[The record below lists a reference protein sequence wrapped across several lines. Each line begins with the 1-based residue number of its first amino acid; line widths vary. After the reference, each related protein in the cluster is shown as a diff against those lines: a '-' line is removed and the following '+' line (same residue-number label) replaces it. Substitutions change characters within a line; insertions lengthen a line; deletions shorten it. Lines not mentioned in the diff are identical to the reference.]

1 MILTIDIGNSNICF
15 GVYEG
20 KNALFTARAKTDP
33 LRTETEYAVLLSQI
47 FRLHQSDP
55 AQLTGAA
62 ISSVVPALTAVFH
75 DAVRILGNG
84 HIPTIVV
91 GPGVKTGLNIRI
103 DEPASLGADLACTAV
118 GAAEKYPLPA
128 IIIDLGTATKI
139 TVVTE
144 DRSFIGGAI
153 LPGVKISLEALSGSA
168 SLLPSIGLG
177 TGKIKTIG
185 SNTVDCMLSGVVLG
199 TAKYYRTGVINQ
211 YYRYRIQGALNAYN
225 SGKVNYLLLSG
236 DNALQSYN
244 EPVTM
249 RKDLI
254 AAGVDPA
261 DIVLDYAGFRTLD
274 SIVRTRKVFDTNDF
288 IIITQRFHC
297 ERALF
302 IALHM
307 GIQAQCY
314 AVPSP
319 KDMLS
324 VRVREFGAR
333 FGALADL
340 YIFKREPRFLGPLVP
355 IPAMH
360 EVPEDAQGYPAVT
373 PEQLLDMQKKEKK

>member
-1 MILTIDIGNSNICF
+1 ML
-15 GVYEG
+15 
-20 KNALFTARAKTDP
+20 KR
-33 LRTETEYAVLLSQI
+33 
-47 FRLHQSDP
+47 
-55 AQLTGAA
+55 
-62 ISSVVPALTAVFH
+62 VF
-75 DAVRILGNG
+75 L
-84 HIPTIVV
+84 
-91 GPGVKTGLNIRI
+91 
-103 DEPASLGADLACTAV
+103 
-118 GAAEKYPLPA
+118 
-128 IIIDLGTATKI
+128 
-139 TVVTE
+139 
-144 DRSFIGGAI
+144 
-153 LPGVKISLEALSGSA
+153 
-168 SLLPSIGLG
+168 SLLVLIGLLLLTVLG
-177 TGKIKTIG
+177 LDRWMSWKTAPYIYDELQDLPYRQ
-185 SNTVDCMLSGVVLG
+185 VGVVLG

-211 YYRYRIQGALNAYN
+211 YYRYRIQGAINAYN

-244 EPVTM
+244 EPMTM

-254 AAGVDPA
+254 AAGVDPS

-324 VRVREFGAR
+324 VRIREFAAR

-360 EVPEDAQGYPAVT
+360 QVPEDAQGYPARTVT
-373 PEQLLDMQKKEKK
+373 LITKETRKVVMDVQQFFVVAVFFLIPIFCFREAWKGWRAGAIDKRVKNAPEPVYVWRAKNPGLFFAYMVAYIGFGILSIGMIVYLIFYR

>member
-1 MILTIDIGNSNICF
+1 MLKRVFYSLSVLVGILLLIVLGLDRWMSW
-15 GVYEG
+15 
-20 KNALFTARAKTDP
+20 KTAP
-33 LRTETEYAVLLSQI
+33 YI
-47 FRLHQSDP
+47 FD
-55 AQLTGAA
+55 
-62 ISSVVPALTAVFH
+62 
-75 DAVRILGNG
+75 
-84 HIPTIVV
+84 
-91 GPGVKTGLNIRI
+91 
-103 DEPASLGADLACTAV
+103 DLQD
-118 GAAEKYPLPA
+118 LPYRQ
-128 IIIDLGTATKI
+128 
-139 TVVTE
+139 V
-144 DRSFIGGAI
+144 
-153 LPGVKISLEALSGSA
+153 
-168 SLLPSIGLG
+168 
-177 TGKIKTIG
+177 
-185 SNTVDCMLSGVVLG
+185 GVVLG
-199 TAKYYRTGVINQ
+199 TAKYYRTGVI
-211 YYRYRIQGALNAYN
+211 
-225 SGKVNYLLLSG
+225 

-373 PEQLLDMQKKEKK
+373 PEQLLDMQKKEK